1 MSERSFRER
10 FGALQRDA
18 APPKRALPDEWPLPS
33 GARLLSTTAGP
44 CAVIERVVGGQPI
57 VAAHERFVAA
67 AEANDRRYHD
77 PRRLI
82 FLDTETTGLSGG
94 TGTYVFLVGIGQF
107 VGRDFLLRQF
117 FMRHPGDER
126 SLLAGLAEALSRA
139 GGLVTYNGRTF
150 DVPLLDTRFRM
161 HAQSFPAPDAHF
173 DLLSPARA
181 IWKHRLPNCSL
192 GTIERMVLGVS
203 RGLDAP
209 GWMIPQMYF
218 DYLQSR
224 DVSSLDAVFE
234 HNRTDILTLARLM
247 SVVQSYEAGLDQPA
261 DAVDRVAVA
270 LHRWRALGSPE
281 ALDELSESW
290 STLSVPTTLRL
301 RAMREVSAAYKRRRN
316 YAAACATWEK
326 ALSDPARDIR
336 LLAAEEL
343 SKHLEHRERDHERA
357 MAMAQRGAD
366 GAALAGD
373 LDMVAAFE
381 HRLRRLEMKVR
392 RGQTVRAVGEGTM
405 DSE

>member
-10 FGALQRDA
+10 FGALQQDA
-18 APPKRALPDEWPLPS
+18 VRPQRAMHDEWPLPAD
-33 GARLLSTTAGP
+33 ARLLSTAAGP

-57 VAAHERFVAA
+57 AAAHERFLAA
-67 AEANDRRYHD
+67 AAANDGRYHD

-126 SLLAGLAEALSRA
+126 SLLAGLTEAMTGA

-161 HAQSFPAPDAHF
+161 HSQPFPSLDAHF

-192 GTIERMVLGVS
+192 STIERMVLGVS

-224 DVSSLDAVFE
+224 DVASLNAVFE
-234 HNRTDILTLARLM
+234 HNRTDIVTLARLM
-247 SVVQSYEAGLDQPA
+247 SVVQSYEAGLDQPT

-270 LHRWRALGSPE
+270 LHRWRVFGSPE
-281 ALDELSESW
+281 ALEALSECW
-290 STLSVPTTLRL
+290 NTLSVPTALRL
-301 RAMREVSAAYKRRRN
+301 RVLREVTIAYKRQRK
-316 YAAACATWEK
+316 YATACAIWEQ
-326 ALSDPARDIR
+326 ALSDPSRDIR

-343 SKHLEHRERDHERA
+343 SKYLEHRERDHERA
-357 MAMAQRGAD
+357 LAIAQRGAD

-373 LDMVAAFE
+373 LEMVAAFE
-381 HRLRRLEMKVR
+381 HRLRRLEMKLNRTQPGHV
-392 RGQTVRAVGEGTM
+392 VGEGM
-405 DSE
+405 LDPE

>member
-18 APPKRALPDEWPLPS
+18 VRPQRAVQDEWPLPAE
-33 GARLLSTTAGP
+33 ARLLSTPAGP

-57 VAAHERFVAA
+57 VAAHERFFAA
-67 AEANDRRYHD
+67 AATNNHRYHD

-94 TGTYVFLVGIGQF
+94 TGTYVFLVGIGRF

-117 FMRHPGDER
+117 FLRHPGDER
-126 SLLAGLAEALSRA
+126 ALLAGLSEALTGA
-139 GGLVTYNGRTF
+139 DGLVTYNGRTF
-150 DVPLLDTRFRM
+150 DVPLLDTRYRM
-161 HAQSFPAPDAHF
+161 HAQSFPELGTHF

-224 DVSSLDAVFE
+224 DVASLDAVFE
-234 HNRTDILTLARLM
+234 HNRTDIVTLARLM
-247 SVVQSYEAGLDQPA
+247 AVVQSYEAGLDQPT

-270 LHRWRALGSPE
+270 LHRWRTIGSPE
-281 ALDELSESW
+281 AFDELSDCW
-290 STLSVPTTLRL
+290 STLSVPTALRL
-301 RAMREVSAAYKRRRN
+301 RALREVTVTLKRQRN
-316 YAAACATWEK
+316 YATACAIWEK
-326 ALSDPARDIR
+326 ALSDPSREIR

-343 SKHLEHRERDHERA
+343 SKYLEHRERDHERA
-357 MAMAQRGAD
+357 LAIAQRGAD
-366 GAALAGD
+366 GAALGGD
-373 LDMVAAFE
+373 LEMVAAFE
-381 HRLRRLEMKVR
+381 HRLRRLEMKLR
-392 RGQTVRAVGEGTM
+392 RTQTGHAVGEGM
-405 DSE
+405 LDLE